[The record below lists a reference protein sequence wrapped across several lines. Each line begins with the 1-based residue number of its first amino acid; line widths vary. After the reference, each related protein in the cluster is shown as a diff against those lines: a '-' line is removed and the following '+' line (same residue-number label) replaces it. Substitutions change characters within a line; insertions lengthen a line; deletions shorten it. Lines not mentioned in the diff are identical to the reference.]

1 MENTENIEIKIENS
15 KDDKQFQKNFIT
27 NCQICKIK
35 NSIYKCPRCQIKT
48 CCLICVKEHKK
59 IYKCSGIKD
68 KFSKKPLK
76 EFTDCDFMRDMNFIN
91 STINDT
97 NTIGKK
103 MFNLTD
109 DNLENT
115 LIEIKNSEEDI
126 RNDSLIKRNFVKD
139 RNLYYKIIHF

>member
-1 MENTENIEIKIENS
+1 MENTENILLEIENS

-35 NSIYKCPRCQIKT
+35 NAIYKCPRCQIKT

-126 RNDSLIKRNFVKD
+126 KNDPSIKRNFVKD
-139 RNLYYKIIHF
+139 RNLYF